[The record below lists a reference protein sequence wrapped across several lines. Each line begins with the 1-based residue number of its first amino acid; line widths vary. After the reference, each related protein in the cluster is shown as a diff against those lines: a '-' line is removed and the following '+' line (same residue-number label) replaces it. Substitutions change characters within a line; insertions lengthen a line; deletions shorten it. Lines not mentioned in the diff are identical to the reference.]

1 MRRRIRRVTGKAGH
15 CAEQPCAGCG
25 DLPKLQGRARC
36 RGALFLCGVCC
47 AGSAAGTKG
56 RGCGGTGQGHGHAGT
71 NGFLQQVRAGA
82 QERARCRGALFLCG
96 VCCAGSAAGTK
107 GRGRG
112 AQARARCKGAGT
124 GIQRAFC
131 GRRGQGRGRTM
142 DFCGRRGHGHTA
154 GLFAAGAG
162 TGIQRAFFAAG
173 AGHGR
178 TAGPRGGAL
187 RLTLGLAHTLA
198 PGGFFSPAAKK

>member
-1 MRRRIRRVTGKAGH
+1 MRRRIRRVTAKPGTA
-15 CAEQPCAGCG
+15 QNS
-25 DLPKLQGRARC
+25 RARGAETC
-36 RGALFLCGVCC
+36 RSCRAGRGAGGALFLCGVCC

-56 RGCGGTGQGHGHAGT
+56 RGCGGTGQGTRARGH

-173 AGHGR
+173 GAWAH
-178 TAGPRGGAL
+178 RGSARRGIAAYFGACAHWH
-187 RLTLGLAHTLA
+187 LAA
-198 PGGFFSPAAKK
+198 FFPAAKK